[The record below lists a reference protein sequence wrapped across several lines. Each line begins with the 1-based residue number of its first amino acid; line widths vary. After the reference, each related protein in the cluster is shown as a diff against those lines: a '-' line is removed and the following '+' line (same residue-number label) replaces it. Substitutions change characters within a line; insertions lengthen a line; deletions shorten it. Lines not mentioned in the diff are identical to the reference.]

1 VLGGPHARQV
11 ASSAVRPEPAVGKEK
26 AKGSTAERRLFL
38 SPALILVGLVTQV
51 AFLVTIVFSML
62 SWNLVRPD
70 LGIHFV
76 GLSNYSTLLTSTGFL
91 TALLNTLTLTLG
103 VLIAGMVIGL
113 LLALLLNRTFPGRA
127 VVRTL
132 LITPFFVM
140 PVATAEIWKNMLLN
154 PVFGLFA
161 WLVQQV
167 GLTPPDIL
175 TSNPLIGVGIMLTW
189 EWFPF
194 FMLILL
200 GGLQSL
206 PEDLIEAAHI
216 DGAGYWAIFRNI
228 TIPHLQRYIALATLF
243 GLIYLLGV
251 FGEIYVATQGG
262 PGDSSTTLSFLIYR
276 TAFDNWDIGV
286 AAALGVIAV
295 LITIA
300 IATGFNRVLLRMTNY
315 AEAQ

>member
-1 VLGGPHARQV
+1 MAEATTP
-11 ASSAVRPEPAVGKEK
+11 AVRPEQA
-26 AKGSTAERRLFL
+26 ASTATMAQRSSTERRLFL

-51 AFLVTIVFSML
+51 AFLVTIYISML

-76 GLSNYSTLLTSTGFL
+76 GLSNYASLWSSDTFR
-91 TALLNTLTLTLG
+91 TALVNTAVLTVG
-103 VLIAGMVIGL
+103 VLVAGMVIGL
-113 LLALLLNRTFPGRA
+113 LLALLLNRSFPLRPL
-127 VVRTL
+127 VRTL

-154 PVFGLFA
+154 PVYGLIA
-161 WLVQQV
+161 WVIQQAGV
-167 GLTPPDIL
+167 TPPDVL
-175 TSNPLIGVGIMLTW
+175 GSQPLLGVGIMLTW

-216 DGAGYWAIFRNI
+216 DGAGAFAVFRHI
-228 TIPHLQRYIALATLF
+228 TIPHLQRYIAVSTLF

-251 FGEIYVATQGG
+251 FGEIFVGTQGG
-262 PGDSSTTLSFLIYR
+262 PGDASTNLPFLIYR
-276 TAFDNWDIGV
+276 TAFSNWDVGT
-286 AAALGVIAV
+286 ASALAVIAV
-295 LITIA
+295 LLTILV
-300 IATGFNRVLLRMTNY
+300 ATGFNRILLRLTGY
-315 AEAQ
+315 AEVQ